1 VTIATNAPVVG
12 TSAATDT
19 LTVAAD
25 LTSGGAAK
33 LAASAFETV
42 TVTVAQTVGNAM
54 TIQASATTL
63 NVGVAGTYVVGAGIT
78 ATNVTAGSPTITDD
92 NKATAETFINSGT
105 GLMTVTLVAETAAT
119 ADTIANTGTGRVTI
133 GAAANTGVLTV
144 NLNANSAVDTIN
156 LNDTAANALGLVAA
170 ANRVVISNFGSTDL
184 ITLDTKQTTAG
195 TAAGSNAVLQS
206 VAAVPAANVTFGT
219 AAADVLVLSFD
230 VGGSTEVLAGVLNGA
245 ALLANFGGF
254 TLSVTATTNKGY
266 ILAYDNGNAYI
277 YAVTEGAADNDAAV
291 AADDIALIGVI
302 NGAAVGSITAAN
314 LPLGG

>member
-1 VTIATNAPVVG
+1 VVG

-92 NKATAETFINSGT
+92 NTATAETFINSGT
-105 GLMTVTLVAETAAT
+105 GVMTVTLVAETAAT

-144 NLNANSAVDTIN
+144 NLNANSAVDTIG
-156 LNDTAANALGLVAA
+156 LNDGANTVGLVAA

-184 ITLDTKQTTAG
+184 ITLDIDQTTAG

-206 VAAVPAANVTFGT
+206 VAAVPANNVTFGT

-245 ALLANFGGF
+245 ALLANFGGV
-254 TLSVTATTNKGY
+254 TLSVSADTNKGY

-291 AADDIALIGVI
+291 AAGDIALIGVI